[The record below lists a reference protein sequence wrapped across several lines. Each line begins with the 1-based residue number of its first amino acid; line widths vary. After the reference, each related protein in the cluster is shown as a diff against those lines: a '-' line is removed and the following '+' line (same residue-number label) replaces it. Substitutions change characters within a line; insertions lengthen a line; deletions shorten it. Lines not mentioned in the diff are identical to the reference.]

1 MKANYF
7 LKILIGC
14 LVVAATSICVNAQ
27 ESPREAKILESEQQR
42 LELEKKKID
51 QEQKTL
57 ERERKEA
64 KERMKDLLGAQNKA
78 NASGNKAAAQKA
90 REDLIQEIAN
100 SQSIRAKI
108 DTSKFDLETIDQ
120 QLGAITKQLGQ
131 LREKPVTKPIEQRT
145 LVKLLQDITQ
155 EIKLLPSR
163 VKQWFI
169 QRTGQPDTAK
179 MYVDSLTEV
188 MKIEADKPF
197 TTWAERES
205 ARKAQ
210 LAARRGSTTYDTLY
224 NSKLAQFERAKTDYL
239 NQKIANY
246 RDDSEQLQQ
255 DFALLANQR
264 RINTD
269 PQMPLDRLVA
279 KQREANLWK
288 QQQPSD
294 IFSGL
299 FNELTQDKV
308 FEDILGRKNP
318 YTILGIDQ
326 NASSAQIE
334 KAYAELSKNNPTDE
348 LNEAYAYLTS
358 IDLRNLVDSTL
369 DFSRTISNEMSTNV
383 KRDIQQK
390 FITQSDSILSELNQI
405 IKDRQSGTTQPN
417 NGPDIPPL

>member
-1 MKANYF
+1 MKAKCF
-7 LKILIGC
+7 LKIIKC
-14 LVVAATSICVNAQ
+14 LVVAAFISINAQ
-27 ESPREAKILESEQQR
+27 EIGREAKILESEQQR
-42 LELEKKKID
+42 LESEKKRID

-57 ERERKEA
+57 ERERKDA

-78 NASGNKAAAQKA
+78 EASGNKQATQKS

-100 SQSIRAKI
+100 SQSIRGKI
-108 DTSKFDLETIDQ
+108 DTAKFDLETIDQ

-131 LREKPVTKPIEQRT
+131 LREKPVTKPEEPRT

-163 VKQWFI
+163 VKQWFV

-188 MKIEADKPF
+188 MKLEADKPF

-246 RDDSEQLQQ
+246 RDDSQQLQQ

-288 QQQPSD
+288 QQQPSNL
-294 IFSGL
+294 FSDL
-299 FNELTQDKV
+299 FRELTQDKV
-308 FEDILGRKNP
+308 YEDILGRKNP
-318 YTILGIDQ
+318 YATLGVNQ
-326 NASSAQIE
+326 NATPAQIE
-334 KAYAELSKNNPTDE
+334 KAYTELSKNNQTDE

-358 IDLRNLVDSTL
+358 VDLRNLVDSTL
-369 DFSRTISNEMSTNV
+369 DFSRNVSNEMSTNV

-390 FITQSDSILSELNQI
+390 FTTQSDTILSELNQI
-405 IKDRQSGTTQPN
+405 IKDRQSGTQVPN
-417 NGPDIPPL
+417 EGPGFPPL